1 MNVRETLAKNLAYY
15 RKRAGLNQSDAA
27 EKLGTKKT
35 TLASWEQMKSQP
47 NADMLVAIAMLYKAT
62 LSELCGTDYDLKIT
76 SEEKDLIKAYRLH
89 PRHRDAV
96 RVLLEMD
103 DKGKNSGLQKKEA

>member
-1 MNVRETLAKNLAYY
+1 MYY
-15 RKRAGLNQSDAA
+15 RKKAGLSQTVAA

-47 NADMLVAIAMLYKAT
+47 NADMLISIAMLYKVT

-76 SEEKDLIKAYRLH
+76 PEEKELIRAYRLH
-89 PRHRDAV
+89 PKHHDAIK
-96 RVLLEMD
+96 VLLGMNERE
-103 DKGKNSGLQKKEA
+103 KIVSFKKWMLD